1 MTIQLKR
8 RWRNK
13 MKRTIS
19 IVLSL
24 ALISFLFAAL
34 AGCGQEIKAENE
46 KLKAEN
52 ETLKA
57 DIAKMKVEVQKM
69 KDELQ
74 KAAEKDVL
82 ITTLTDETTALK
94 KELEDLKA
102 KMPKAPAKKAP
113 AKK

>member
-1 MTIQLKR
+1 
-8 RWRNK
+8 

-19 IVLSL
+19 VVLSL
-24 ALISFLFAAL
+24 ALICFLFAAL

-57 DIAKMKVEVQKM
+57 DIAKVKGEVQKL
-69 KDELQ
+69 KDDLQ
-74 KAAEKDVL
+74 KAAEKDTT
-82 ITTLTDETTALK
+82 IATLTEETTALK

-102 KMPKAPAKKAP
+102 KMIKAPVKKAP
-113 AKK
+113 VKK